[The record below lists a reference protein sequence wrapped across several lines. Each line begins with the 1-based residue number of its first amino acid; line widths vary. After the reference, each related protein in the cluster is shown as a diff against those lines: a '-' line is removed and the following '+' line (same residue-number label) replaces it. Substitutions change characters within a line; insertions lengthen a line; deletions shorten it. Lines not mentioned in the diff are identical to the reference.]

1 MFTPDKVQP
10 RFPPG
15 GPPPLPDARG
25 APLMQTLLP
34 QRSAW
39 PPPSPREFKNAP
51 DHIPLDA
58 REAYRAAVEAVEALN
73 AARLREE
80 ELLGNI
86 ANLMKVNASLR
97 MQLKSAERQLKSGAS
112 VGPVPRPAERSPA
125 ADAADAY
132 AAPTADAADA
142 ADASDASE
150 APEVPPE
157 PLPPE
162 SPPAAIGLSA
172 AAPATPTPL
181 PLALVPKPEGDAY
194 SAVAA
199 YAAEA
204 RSIASPSNPADE
216 TPTGLELSPAA
227 SSSLDGPESS
237 PRSGRHF
244 AIARVPTP
252 RCNQNADCDIEGF
265 TERDGPPGPPS
276 LNFGPGRSPG
286 LRRSRLSRLLVRRKS
301 GILSPRG

>member
-1 MFTPDKVQP
+1 MFTPEKYKT

-15 GPPPLPDARG
+15 GRRAATLPDARG

-125 ADAADAY
+125 ADAAAY

-142 ADASDASE
+142 ADASE

-204 RSIASPSNPADE
+204 RSIASPSNGPADE

-227 SSSLDGPESS
+227 SSSPESS
-237 PRSGRHF
+237 PKSGRHF

-276 LNFGPGRSPG
+276 LNFGPGRSPRS
-286 LRRSRLSRLLVRRKS
+286 RRSRLSRLLVRRKS